1 VNEAKGEEGLVMCMD
16 TLVLQVNGKSVEG
29 RQVFEGQTILDQIS
43 PRQALTLGYSM
54 GFREG
59 LAANDE

>member
-1 VNEAKGEEGLVMCMD
+1 MD